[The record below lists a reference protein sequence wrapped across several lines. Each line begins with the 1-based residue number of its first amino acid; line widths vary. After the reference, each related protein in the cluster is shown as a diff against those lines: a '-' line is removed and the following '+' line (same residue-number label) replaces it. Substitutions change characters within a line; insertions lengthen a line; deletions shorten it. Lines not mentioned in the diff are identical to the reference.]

1 MNSNTT
7 KAFKIWLSLDNPFIL
22 QAALDQFIVTIKT
35 ALYHNDSNKLLK
47 YDDFK
52 TVVNNL
58 SPIVATDNDLRPF
71 WQIIPVICKAANILA
86 RHYLDLKGIRSYNLI
101 TMTKKPRLISIW
113 QASSRTRRVTQSHF

>member
-35 ALYHNDSNKLLK
+35 ALYYNDSNKLLK

-71 WQIIPVICKAANILA
+71 WQIIPVICKAAKANT
-86 RHYLDLKGIRSYNLI
+86 I
-101 TMTKKPRLISIW
+101 T
-113 QASSRTRRVTQSHF
+113 Q